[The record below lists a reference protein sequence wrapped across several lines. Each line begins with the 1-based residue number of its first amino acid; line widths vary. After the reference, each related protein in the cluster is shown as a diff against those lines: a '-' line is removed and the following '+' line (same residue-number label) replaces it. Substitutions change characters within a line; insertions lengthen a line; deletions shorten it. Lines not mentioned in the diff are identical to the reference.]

1 MSNVNAVVIR
11 IFFSVSIQNHAILE
25 SFFVDFIFIIK
36 RNLFYKSVEQSTV
49 NIYIFIF
56 IHIYFFY
63 RYISRLHMTNPA
75 INK

>member
-36 RNLFYKSVEQSTV
+36 RNLFYKSVEQSSVYKYVYIYT
-49 NIYIFIF
+49 YIFV
-56 IHIYFFY
+56 
-63 RYISRLHMTNPA
+63 L
-75 INK
+75 